1 MFDNVHN
8 YYERIVYDRILLQV
22 GKKSVNSDYM
32 EDLACIALNH
42 LPPRYIRFEVDMI
55 FYLSPVERNEIE
67 EKIDEAIAL
76 AIKVVKENK
85 GRGKKR

>member
-67 EKIDEAIAL
+67 EKIDEAISL

-85 GRGKKR
+85 GRGKK